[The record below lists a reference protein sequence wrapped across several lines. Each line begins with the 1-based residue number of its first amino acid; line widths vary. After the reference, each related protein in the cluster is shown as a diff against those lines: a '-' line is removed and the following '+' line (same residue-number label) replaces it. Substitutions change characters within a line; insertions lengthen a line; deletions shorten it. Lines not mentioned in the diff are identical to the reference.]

1 MTNNSLSDLTPIAF
15 LQTFIIE
22 LMHASEQLG
31 PQQCQQLIENIALT
45 AGCFFEEV
53 YRSGNDNKNDSLN
66 IESYIELILGLK
78 NNIGGNFVLTSSSQD
93 CISVSNSSCPFGEKV
108 VN

>member
-1 MTNNSLSDLTPIAF
+1 MSNSSLADLTPISF

-31 PQQCQQLIENIALT
+31 PEQCQQLIENIAST

-53 YRSGNDNKNDSLN
+53 YRSDGDKKNAALN
-66 IESYIELILGLK
+66 IENYIELILGLK
-78 NNIGGNFVLTSSSQD
+78 NNIGGNFSLTSSNQD
-93 CISVSNSSCPFGEKV
+93 CIAV
-108 VN
+108 